1 MEKEISTYLNL
12 LEESLVKK
20 SAVLTEV
27 LDENKKED
35 EMLKAEELDLE
46 AFDKSMDKKGE
57 LAEKLDGLDDGFD
70 AVYGKIREEILG
82 HPEEY
87 KAQVKRIQDLIRE
100 ITDKQTSIQAQEV
113 RLKKAVEAHSTRIS
127 GELRARRNT
136 STAAQ
141 NYYQAMNKLGSSIPP
156 QFMDRK
162 K

>member
-20 SAVLTEV
+20 SAVLSEV
-27 LDENKKED
+27 QDLNKEAD
-35 EMLKAEELDLE
+35 VMLKAEELDLE
-46 AFDKSMDKKGE
+46 AFDKNMDKKGE
-57 LAEKLDGLDDGFD
+57 LAAKLDGLDDGFD
-70 AVYGKIREEILG
+70 AVYGKIREEVLG

-87 KAQVKRIQDLIRE
+87 KTQVKRIQNLIRE

-113 RLKKAVEAHSTRIS
+113 RLKKAVEAHSSRIS
-127 GELRARRNT
+127 GELKVRRNT
-136 STAAQ
+136 TTAAQ